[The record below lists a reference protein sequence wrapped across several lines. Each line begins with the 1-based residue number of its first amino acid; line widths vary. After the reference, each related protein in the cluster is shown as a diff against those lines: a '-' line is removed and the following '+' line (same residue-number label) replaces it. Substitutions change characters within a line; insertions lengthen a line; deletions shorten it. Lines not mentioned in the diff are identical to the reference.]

1 MLKFTGKLKSV
12 WTLTALLLLLLPLLA
27 FLQYH
32 WLDRLSDWER
42 ERTRYILRTATENFR
57 GEFDMRIEPI
67 FRTFQLMFTPRDSK
81 DLHGQFRAACDKI
94 MEKTGDEFTLLVA
107 DLYWAVPLGPKP
119 QLYRYDIDADT
130 VTSMAWPSPPD
141 PLLEALETL
150 PAVPPPQANRI
161 PVLSVGG
168 SPVLAIPNSL
178 PDEPDELAWAL
189 VALDG
194 DYLRE
199 ELFPAMFDRHF
210 GGEEAPRF
218 DVAVIA
224 RTNPPTALYFS
235 RAGLASAD
243 FDACDAQADL
253 FQLEQA
259 FLMVVQPPP
268 KDGNVGGGVPPAGQD
283 AGGSTSHETSGPLPR
298 IESSR
303 ASSQSDGYTA
313 RTMHL
318 AAGVP
323 PPQMETVAL
332 GPLWRVCVRHV
343 EGSVE
348 GAVVA
353 ARRRN
358 LMIAFT
364 VLALL
369 GLSVALLIV
378 ATQRARRLAR
388 MRLAF
393 ISGVSHE
400 LRSPLAVITSAG
412 ENLADEVVDTP
423 ERARAYG
430 ELIRREGRRLQGMV
444 DRVIRFARYQSGT
457 AEYEFYSQELAS
469 VLDAACDACRPE
481 LDESDCVLNRSFSKE
496 LPPVTI
502 DADAIV
508 TAVSNLI
515 GNAIKHGGRG
525 KRIEVAA
532 RISDLKGRTEVEI
545 GVRDFG
551 PGIAREELRSV
562 FEPFRRT
569 AATREAQVPGSGL
582 GLSLVREIAR
592 AHGGR
597 CEVRNPEGGGC
608 LFSLYLPLLR
618 GDAGRRG
625 RDDPGGRETV

>member
-1 MLKFTGKLKSV
+1 MLKSAGKLKSV
-12 WTLTALLLLLLPLLA
+12 WTLAVFLLLLLPLLA
-27 FLQYH
+27 VLQYR

-67 FRTFQLMFTPRDSK
+67 YRTFQLLFAPRDSK
-81 DLHGQFRAACDKI
+81 DLHNQFRAACDKI
-94 MEKTGDEFTLLVA
+94 MEKVGSELHLIVA
-107 DLYWAVPLGPKP
+107 DVYWVSPRGSEQA
-119 QLYRYDIDADT
+119 LYRYDIDTDS
-130 VTSMAWPSPPD
+130 VTAMTWPPPD
-141 PLLEALETL
+141 ALLQAIETL
-150 PAVPPPQANRI
+150 PAVPPAPTNRI
-161 PVLSVGG
+161 PALLVEG
-168 SPVLAIPNSL
+168 SPVLAIPNSSSG
-178 PDEPDELAWAL
+178 EPGALAWVL

-194 DYLRE
+194 DYLGE
-199 ELFPAMFDRHF
+199 TLFPAMFDRHF

-224 RTNPPTALYFS
+224 EATPPTARYSS
-235 RAGLASAD
+235 RAGLAPPV
-243 FDACDAQADL
+243 FNTCDAQADL

-259 FLMVVQPPP
+259 FLVVAQPPP
-268 KDGNVGGGVPPAGQD
+268 KEDGQAPPAQEVEP
-283 AGGSTSHETSGPLPR
+283 AR
-298 IESSR
+298 ESLS
-303 ASSQSDGYTA
+303 SDGLMTPA
-313 RTMHL
+313 VSETPGL
-318 AAGVP
+318 P
-323 PPQMETVAL
+323 PPQVETASL
-332 GPLWRVCVRHV
+332 GVNWSLRVRHV

-358 LMIAFT
+358 LIIAFT
-364 VLALL
+364 ILALL
-369 GLSVALLIV
+369 GVSVSLLVV

-412 ENLADEVVDTP
+412 ENLADQVVDTP

-457 AEYEFYSQELAS
+457 AEYEFSPQELVPA
-469 VLDAACDACRPE
+469 LQAACDACAPE
-481 LDESDCVLNRSFSKE
+481 LEDNDCVLECSFSEE
-496 LPPVTI
+496 LPRVEI
-502 DADAIV
+502 DADAIA

-532 RISDLKGRTEVEI
+532 RVSDLKGRAEVEI
-545 GVRDFG
+545 EVRDFG
-551 PGIAREELRSV
+551 PGIAEEELRSV

-582 GLSLVREIAR
+582 GLSLVSEIAR

-597 CEVRNPEGGGC
+597 CEARNLEGGGC
-608 LFSLYLPLLR
+608 LFSLYIPPL
-618 GDAGRRG
+618 G
-625 RDDPGGRETV
+625 RDPGRPGRNGPGGRETL